1 MGCTL
6 SPLHSTPN
14 LGSWGGAC
22 PGKHSGFKS
31 RSASSLTG
39 ARTSSH
45 TRVAQTPPCL
55 GALNLPNVRE
65 AAGERGLA
73 RPQAELMARP
83 FPALHRPRPGCPTA
97 PPSLEQ
103 KLKCTHIPSSNRT
116 LLGFQ
121 HTRAFVNLLLKLLD
135 DE

>member
-14 LGSWGGAC
+14 LGSRGVGGLPWETLRFQIQVRFFSNWSQNLQPHEGC
-22 PGKHSGFKS
+22 
-31 RSASSLTG
+31 TD
-39 ARTSSH
+39 
-45 TRVAQTPPCL
+45 PCL

-65 AAGERGLA
+65 AAGERGPA
-73 RPQAELMARP
+73 RPQAELMVGP
-83 FPALHRPRPGCPTA
+83 FSALHRPRPGCPTA

-121 HTRAFVNLLLKLLD
+121 HTRAFMNLLLKLLD